1 MSHQHI
7 HDHHSSEKN
16 LKTALWLNA
25 LFAVIEVVGGIMTN
39 SIAVLS
45 DALHDAGDTIAIGI
59 AWYFQRVSRKKRDL
73 NYSFGYRRFS
83 VLGALINSLVLLS
96 GSCIILV
103 QAIPRIFAPQ
113 EVEETGMLLLA
124 IMGIIVNGIAMF
136 KVKKGQSRNEQVISL
151 HLLEDVLGWVA
162 VLLVSILLHF
172 VHLPILDPILSVAV
186 TLFILYRLFG
196 SLRKTFRILL
206 QGTPSSS
213 QGKEISEKL
222 MKNIP
227 EITGIHDLHVWS
239 MDGSYHVASL
249 HIEVTTEMNLSDTE
263 TLKNK
268 VREELMNLSIEHAT
282 LEIELKGQDCRL
294 QSC

>member
-1 MSHQHI
+1 MSRTHL
-7 HDHHSSEKN
+7 HDHHSPDNN
-16 LKTALWLNA
+16 LKTAFWLNA
-25 LFAVIEVVGGIMTN
+25 LFAVIEVVGGILTN
-39 SIAVLS
+39 SIAVIS

-73 NYSFGYRRFS
+73 NYTFGYKRFS

-103 QAIPRIFAPQ
+103 EAIPRILAPQ

-124 IMGIIVNGIAMF
+124 ILGIIVNGIAMLR
-136 KVKKGQSRNEQVISL
+136 VKEGHTQNEQVISL
-151 HLLEDVLGWVA
+151 HLMEDVLGWVA
-162 VLLVSILLHF
+162 VLIVSIILHF
-172 VHLPILDPILSVAV
+172 VNLPILDPILSVAV
-186 TLFILYRLFG
+186 TLFILFRLFG

-213 QGKEISEKL
+213 QGKEITEKL
-222 MKNIP
+222 LKNVPGI
-227 EITGIHDLHVWS
+227 IGIHDLHIWT

-249 HIEVTTEMNLSDTE
+249 HIEVSSEMNLSDTE
-263 TLKNK
+263 ILKNQ
-268 VREELMNLSIEHAT
+268 VREELMKLSIEHAT

-294 QSC
+294 QGC

>member
-103 QAIPRIFAPQ
+103 EAIPRILAPQ

-249 HIEVTTEMNLSDTE
+249 HIEVSTEMNLSDTE
-263 TLKNK
+263 TLKNQ